1 MGSPNGDHYYVKIT
15 TDGGASWNILWD
27 GAAQPEELNN
37 YDFPITVGLD
47 QYGGLQVQLA
57 FHAEDPPS
65 NDGMWFPWFID
76 NIYIGNFVDRIAF
89 EPASPLLAIRGQAPN
104 TRASLHT
111 PDLPSRANL
120 PIRNLQ
126 PNPQGKN
133 TSRSGWQSPNTRS
146 TNRALVGY
154 QVWRLLSGQEHNE
167 SNWVSL
173 TDETITTLSFSDD
186 GWNTLANGTYKWAVK
201 AIYTAGVSS
210 VPAFSNPLVKEV
222 LSGNVVG
229 FVRRQNGQGIAGAS
243 VTAGDG
249 YSATTNSAGA
259 YSLTLPAG
267 VYTVTASAPGY
278 GSLSYDD
285 ITVAPNQNTTLN
297 FTLNPASNDNEVIPV
312 TVTAL
317 KANYPN
323 PFNPETTISYDIKD
337 AGKVRL
343 DVYNLKGQLVR
354 TLVDQ
359 AQASGRYRIVFD
371 AHDNN
376 GNPLSSG
383 IYLYRLRAA
392 NHQSTRKMML
402 ME

>member
-1 MGSPNGDHYYVKIT
+1 
-15 TDGGASWNILWD
+15 
-27 GAAQPEELNN
+27 
-37 YDFPITVGLD
+37 
-47 QYGGLQVQLA
+47 
-57 FHAEDPPS
+57 
-65 NDGMWFPWFID
+65 
-76 NIYIGNFVDRIAF
+76 
-89 EPASPLLAIRGQAPN
+89 
-104 TRASLHT
+104 
-111 PDLPSRANL
+111 
-120 PIRNLQ
+120 
-126 PNPQGKN
+126 
-133 TSRSGWQSPNTRS
+133 
-146 TNRALVGY
+146 
-154 QVWRLLSGQEHNE
+154 
-167 SNWVSL
+167 
-173 TDETITTLSFSDD
+173 
-186 GWNTLANGTYKWAVK
+186 
-201 AIYTAGVSS
+201 VSS

-249 YSATTNSAGA
+249 HSATTNSAGA